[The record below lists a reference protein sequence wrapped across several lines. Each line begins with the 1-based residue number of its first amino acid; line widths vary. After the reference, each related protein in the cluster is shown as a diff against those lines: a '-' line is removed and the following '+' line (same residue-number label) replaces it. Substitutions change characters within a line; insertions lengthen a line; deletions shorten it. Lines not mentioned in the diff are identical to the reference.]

1 MKNPKFSVW
10 KFKQKQQQ
18 KQREN
23 NKSNQHSFNPL
34 GRRITLIS
42 STVSMFLDA
51 KVFSGNSGVNGRWV
65 VNWQVRP

>member
-34 GRRITLIS
+34 GRRIALIS